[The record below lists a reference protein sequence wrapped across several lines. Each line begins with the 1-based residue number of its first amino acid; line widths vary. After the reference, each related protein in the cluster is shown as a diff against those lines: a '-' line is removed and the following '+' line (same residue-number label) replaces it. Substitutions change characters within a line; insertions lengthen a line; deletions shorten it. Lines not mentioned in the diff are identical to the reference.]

1 MNTSLNNGP
10 FQRFIYKSFSPYK
23 PRMFYPRS
31 PKFRKE
37 HKTIIDKGVNQNLSQ
52 SFIYS
57 KPNQNNN
64 FTNLSTINRF
74 GQNIPNIANNS
85 SYNYSID
92 SNQSKSSINNSYIAN
107 PIYRSA
113 TYKSTIQ
120 PNIYPNIN
128 ILPTKYIGTKV
139 YIPKIINY
147 NEKLKMNVEP
157 INFGYTRILI
167 PYKNPISSQF
177 KILLQQQKK
186 LKTKNI
192 IYQHSLF
199 LLIQHSNYLVLKSLL
214 IQLNK
219 FLIIQFLKS
228 LIIQLLKFLII
239 QLNKFLIIQLLK
251 SLIIQLLKFLSI

>member
-1 MNTSLNNGP
+1 MNTGPNNSQFQRVIYSSFPSYKPKMYYSSLNKNKNAK
-10 FQRFIYKSFSPYK
+10 RAILN
-23 PRMFYPRS
+23 
-31 PKFRKE
+31 
-37 HKTIIDKGVNQNLSQ
+37 KGVNQNLSQ
-52 SFIYS
+52 SFIYTRPS
-57 KPNQNNN
+57 QNN
-64 FTNLSTINRF
+64 FSNLSPINRF

-157 INFGYTRILI
+157 INF
-167 PYKNPISSQF
+167 
-177 KILLQQQKK
+177 
-186 LKTKNI
+186 
-192 IYQHSLF
+192 
-199 LLIQHSNYLVLKSLL
+199 
-214 IQLNK
+214 
-219 FLIIQFLKS
+219 
-228 LIIQLLKFLII
+228 
-239 QLNKFLIIQLLK
+239 
-251 SLIIQLLKFLSI
+251 